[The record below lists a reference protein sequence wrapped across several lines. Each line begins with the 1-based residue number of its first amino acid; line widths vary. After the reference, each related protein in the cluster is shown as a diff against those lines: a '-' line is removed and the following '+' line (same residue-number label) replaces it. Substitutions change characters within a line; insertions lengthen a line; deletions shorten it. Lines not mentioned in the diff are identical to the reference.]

1 MARIALEI
9 VTPDGIKL
17 SESVDELTAPSVEG
31 EFGVLPG
38 HIPLL
43 AALKT
48 GIVSYRVNG
57 DVTRVAVGPG
67 FVEVVDDKAL
77 VLTDHYI
84 TKPEV
89 DPVRA
94 RLDLKEADEALDQFT
109 GDMKTP
115 EYAALVRKEL
125 WAAVQLELYGDPP
138 PPTMRVAHEFQ
149 LVSRDSLSSGPDE
162 GANVAEATA
171 HGDHPRVSH

>member
-1 MARIALEI
+1 
-9 VTPDGIKL
+9 
-17 SESVDELTAPSVEG
+17 
-31 EFGVLPG
+31 VLPG

-48 GIVSYRVNG
+48 GIVSYRVG
-57 DVTRVAVGPG
+57 SDVTRVAVGPG
-67 FVEVVDDKAL
+67 FVEVAEDKVL
-77 VLTDHYI
+77 VLTDHFI

-109 GDMKTP
+109 GEMKTP

-125 WAAVQLELYGDPP
+125 WAAAQLELYGDPP

-149 LVSRDSLSSGPDE
+149 LVARESLNPGPDE
-162 GANVAEATA
+162 GAPVAEAAA
-171 HGDHPRVSH
+171 HHNGPRTSH